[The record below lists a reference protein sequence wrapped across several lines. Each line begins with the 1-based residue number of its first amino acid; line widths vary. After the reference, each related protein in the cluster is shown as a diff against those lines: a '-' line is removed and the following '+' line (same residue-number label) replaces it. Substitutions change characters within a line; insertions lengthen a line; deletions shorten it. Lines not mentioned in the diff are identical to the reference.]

1 VALAVRGTQQM
12 PSGANR
18 QTSRRVFG
26 ERITPNL
33 TQERQT
39 GIGAWTSGQIKTA
52 LTKGLRPDGH
62 LLASPMPWRYLST
75 MKDEDISAIV
85 AFLQTADPGANL
97 DPISNTPLDE
107 THHD

>member
-1 VALAVRGTQQM
+1 
-12 PSGANR
+12 
-18 QTSRRVFG
+18 VFG

-52 LTKGLRPDGH
+52 LTTGLRPDGR

-85 AFLQTADPGANL
+85 AFLQTL
-97 DPISNTPLDE
+97 TRCKIFDPISNTPLEE
-107 THHD
+107 TYHD

>member
-1 VALAVRGTQQM
+1 
-12 PSGANR
+12 
-18 QTSRRVFG
+18 VFG

-52 LTKGLRPDGH
+52 LTKGLRPDGRPV
-62 LLASPMPWRYLST
+62 ASPMPWRYLST
-75 MKDEDISAIV
+75 NERWDISAIV
-85 AFLQTADPGANL
+85 AFLQTLTPVQNL